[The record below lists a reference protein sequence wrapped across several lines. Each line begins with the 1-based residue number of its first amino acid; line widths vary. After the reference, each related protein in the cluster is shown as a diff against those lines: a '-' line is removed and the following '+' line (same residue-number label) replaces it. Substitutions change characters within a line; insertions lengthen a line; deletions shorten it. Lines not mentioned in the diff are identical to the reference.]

1 MADEMSDLKDRVKT
15 IEDFLFGGGGG
26 GFRQELHGTSAAIGI
41 LTDALGLLLDRLEEV
56 ERRNPVYMELRAQ
69 IDAAR
74 KAVAEVKDRAEA
86 LAERA
91 NRSVNGGEPQGG

>member
-1 MADEMSDLKDRVKT
+1 MADEMSDLKDRVQT

-26 GFRQELHGTSAAIGI
+26 GFRQELRETSAAIGI
-41 LTDALGLLLDRLEEV
+41 LTDVLGLLLDRLEEV

-74 KAVAEVKDRAEA
+74 NAVAEVQDRAEA

-91 NRSVNGGEPQGG
+91 NRSVNGDEPQGG